1 MQSLIPFPIPYFCD
15 DTTWSKKA
23 SSKSSWLLPHIPSNY
38 QLLLKHKDF
47 LEKQMVHEKS
57 W

>member
-1 MQSLIPFPIPYFCD
+1 MIIASYPFQS
-15 DTTWSKKA
+15 T
-23 SSKSSWLLPHIPSNY
+23 Y